1 MRTHTL
7 RDASEVGDGRWH
19 RLHPLTPVLQGGV
32 ALLAILTAALAVL
45 WESIILPT
53 FLQFFGVA
61 DEGPDSRLWELVGQ
75 SLGWIAFGAVL
86 VVVALVLEFWLQWRV
101 HVVKMDADM
110 IEVKRG
116 LLVKSSRRARLDRI
130 NTIGVRRPLIPRL
143 LGLAKLDIQ
152 AAGNDASVVLAY
164 LPIRVAQDLR
174 RMILAGDGGVHQE
187 HNEEEIQREVEVP
200 LFRYLAALV
209 VSVETVVL
217 FVVITGVT
225 IFAVWAGEMAVW
237 LALVLALF
245 VYVVYLGE
253 RMIRSGNFVIDS
265 LEGDIR
271 VSLGLLS
278 TSVETIPPERI
289 HSLELSQPWA
299 WKFFG
304 WWRLNANLAS
314 QPGATDTKAPA
325 HTVILPVATTAEVI
339 KVVALGMPD
348 LFETGTHTL
357 VESMLKDTRSVWAK
371 PGSLVCPPRAQWRIP
386 FSAHLTGAILQS
398 QSVLLRRGRA
408 VARVS
413 ITPLMRVQSVSV
425 SEGPWHRAL
434 GLTRLELQSVSGPI
448 KLRVSGMDA
457 TEAVSWWEGVN
468 LAITQALHQASPS
481 PHEKVSS

>member
-45 WESIILPT
+45 WEGIILPT
-53 FLQFFGVA
+53 FLQFFGVD

-209 VSVETVVL
+209 VSVETVLL

-278 TSVETIPPERI
+278 TS
-289 HSLELSQPWA
+289 
-299 WKFFG
+299 
-304 WWRLNANLAS
+304 
-314 QPGATDTKAPA
+314 
-325 HTVILPVATTAEVI
+325 
-339 KVVALGMPD
+339 
-348 LFETGTHTL
+348 
-357 VESMLKDTRSVWAK
+357 
-371 PGSLVCPPRAQWRIP
+371 
-386 FSAHLTGAILQS
+386 
-398 QSVLLRRGRA
+398 
-408 VARVS
+408 
-413 ITPLMRVQSVSV
+413 
-425 SEGPWHRAL
+425 
-434 GLTRLELQSVSGPI
+434 
-448 KLRVSGMDA
+448 
-457 TEAVSWWEGVN
+457 
-468 LAITQALHQASPS
+468 
-481 PHEKVSS
+481 